1 MRIAMCLL
9 WAKVFN
15 VIGSGLSDVC
25 SGTSMTTCC
34 VVNANMDPGDLGN
47 QYYMTK
53 HENPSDSLLIARK
66 RFGII
71 QMNER
76 I

>member
-1 MRIAMCLL
+1 MCFL
-9 WAKVFN
+9 WANVFN
-15 VIGSGLSDVC
+15 VIGSGLSDVR

-34 VVNANMDPGDLGN
+34 VVNANIDPGDLGN
-47 QYYMTK
+47 QYYMK
-53 HENPSDSLLIARK
+53 KPSDSLLIARK

>member
-1 MRIAMCLL
+1 MCFL
-9 WAKVFN
+9 WANVFN
-15 VIGSGLSDVC
+15 VIGSRLSDVR

-34 VVNANMDPGDLGN
+34 VVNANLDPGDLGN

-53 HENPSDSLLIARK
+53 HEKPSDSLLIACE

-71 QMNER
+71 QMDEF